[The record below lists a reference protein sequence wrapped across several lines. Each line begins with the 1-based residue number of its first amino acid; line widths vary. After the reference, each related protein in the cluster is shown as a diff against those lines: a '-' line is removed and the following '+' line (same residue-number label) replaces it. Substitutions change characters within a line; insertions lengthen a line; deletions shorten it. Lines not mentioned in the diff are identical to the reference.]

1 MTFLI
6 KQEKFEGPF
15 DLLLSL
21 VEARKFFVNDISLAA
36 VTEDYIRFVSSM
48 DEQSIDD
55 LTSFISVAAT
65 LILIKSKSLLPTLEL
80 SKDESSAVDDLER
93 RLILYGQIE
102 KQAKI
107 LAPLVSYRKLFFH
120 TPEKMQ
126 PVFSPH
132 ESITKENLLNALQDV
147 FRALPE
153 AVEKKPE
160 LTLKKIMTIEEMIDS
175 IAVRVQKGLQFSF
188 RDMSGYKK
196 GTVTKEEK
204 ITVIV
209 SFLALLELVR
219 QGIVSAVQGSDFDD
233 ITIDQPEEVIIPQ
246 ETTDQNENNTV

>member
-93 RLILYGQIE
+93 RLLLYGQIE
-102 KQAKI
+102 KQAKL

-120 TPEKMQ
+120 APEKMQ

-132 ESITKENLLNALQDV
+132 ESITKESLLGALQDV
-147 FRALPE
+147 FRAMPE

-175 IAVRVQKGLQFSF
+175 IAVRVQKGLQISF

-196 GTVTKEEK
+196 GAVTKEEK

-219 QGIVSAVQGSDFDD
+219 QGLVSAAQGSHFDD
-233 ITIDQPEEVIIPQ
+233 ITIDRPEEVVIPQ
-246 ETTDQNENNTV
+246 SDTDQNEQTVV